1 MLCDVQNVNMV
12 IIHLSKK
19 SDLSELLNK
28 QLSHSEGIRGF
39 FAVYLT
45 SPESLETDDVP
56 SVLVEAVRGANAEI
70 MVPLACKLGYCFLFL
85 LCVIFFADKLTSC
98 HRFAIHLFLLSRK
111 SHFSR
116 HERGNAH
123 GNEHPTSRR
132 GTQGMRR
139 QDGGEREE
147 NIEIA
152 KGT

>member
-45 SPESLETDDVP
+45 SPESLETDDDVP

-70 MVPLACKLGYCFLFL
+70 MVPLACKLRYTAFFSCCVLFFVL
-85 LCVIFFADKLTSC
+85 
-98 HRFAIHLFLLSRK
+98 R
-111 SHFSR
+111 
-116 HERGNAH
+116 
-123 GNEHPTSRR
+123 
-132 GTQGMRR
+132 
-139 QDGGEREE
+139 
-147 NIEIA
+147 
-152 KGT
+152 